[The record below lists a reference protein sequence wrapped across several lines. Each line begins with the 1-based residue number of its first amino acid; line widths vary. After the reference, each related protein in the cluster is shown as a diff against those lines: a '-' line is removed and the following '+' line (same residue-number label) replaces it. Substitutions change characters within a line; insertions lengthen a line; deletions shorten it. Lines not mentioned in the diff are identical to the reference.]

1 MKKFCQKRIRE
12 IFAFELKNDLSI
24 IVLDRKEKME
34 TGIEKVLNNYEE
46 RGIEYFNY
54 ELEMLIVMLIIFNL
68 IIPYS

>member
-12 IFAFELKNDLSI
+12 IFTFELKNDLSI

-46 RGIEYFNY
+46 RESI
-54 ELEMLIVMLIIFNL
+54 
-68 IIPYS
+68 

>member
-46 RGIEYFNY
+46 RERVFNY
-54 ELEMLIVMLIIFNL
+54 ELEMLIIMLIIFTL

>member
-1 MKKFCQKRIRE
+1 MLLN
-12 IFAFELKNDLSI
+12 LKNDLSI

-46 RGIEYFNY
+46 RERVFNY
-54 ELEMLIVMLIIFNL
+54 ELEMLIIMLIIFNL